1 MAAIQSQEEK
11 FIHMTQEPVQHLI
24 CELAGPTIISMLV
37 TSFYN
42 MADTFFVGQ
51 VGTSATGAV
60 GVSFSVMAVIQA
72 FGFFF
77 GHGSG
82 NYVSRKLGA
91 QEFDEAAKMAATGFV
106 SAFIMGLVIMVVG
119 LGNLEGLCRLLG
131 ATDTILPY
139 AKDYLR
145 FILIGAPYMTAA
157 LVLNN
162 QLRFQGSAFYA
173 MIGIASGAV
182 VNIALDPL
190 LIFVFHMGTAGAAL
204 ATIISQFISFCLLFN
219 GTRKGGNL
227 RIDIRKFSPSLERY
241 KIILNGGMPSLC
253 RQGLGSVAT
262 TCMNLMARPYGDA
275 AIAAMSIVMRITQFA
290 SSMMI
295 GFGQGFQP
303 VCGFNYG
310 ARKYARVKEGFWFCV
325 RVSTCFLIVMAVL
338 GWFGAEWLVRIFR
351 KGDPDVIRYG
361 TRALRLQCLSFP
373 LVGWIT
379 MCNMMM
385 QTMGKGV
392 RATILAMSRQGLF
405 FIPLVLTLPA
415 YIGLF
420 GVQVSQPISDVIS
433 FMVAIPLQIGL
444 LREMTRDMRRMEM
457 EEAQTS

>member
-11 FIHMTQEPVQHLI
+11 FIHMTQEPVPHLI

-262 TCMNLMARPYGDA
+262 TC
-275 AIAAMSIVMRITQFA
+275 IHQQET
-290 SSMMI
+290 SSNFTTSVGAKSVYSMI
-295 GFGQGFQP
+295 
-303 VCGFNYG
+303 
-310 ARKYARVKEGFWFCV
+310 
-325 RVSTCFLIVMAVL
+325 
-338 GWFGAEWLVRIFR
+338 
-351 KGDPDVIRYG
+351 
-361 TRALRLQCLSFP
+361 
-373 LVGWIT
+373 
-379 MCNMMM
+379 
-385 QTMGKGV
+385 
-392 RATILAMSRQGLF
+392 
-405 FIPLVLTLPA
+405 
-415 YIGLF
+415 
-420 GVQVSQPISDVIS
+420 
-433 FMVAIPLQIGL
+433 
-444 LREMTRDMRRMEM
+444 
-457 EEAQTS
+457 

>member
-119 LGNLEGLCRLLG
+119 LSNLDGLCRLLG

-173 MIGIASGAV
+173 MIGIASGGLL
-182 VNIALDPL
+182 NIVLDPIF
-190 LIFVFHMGTAGAAL
+190 IFVLDMGVGGAAL
-204 ATIISQFISFCLLFN
+204 ATIISQFLGFILLVSGTYRDGCIAVRIRNLKPSFYYVREMVQAGF
-219 GTRKGGNL
+219 
-227 RIDIRKFSPSLERY
+227 
-241 KIILNGGMPSLC
+241 PSLC
-253 RQGLGSVAT
+253 RQGLNSIAT
-262 TCMNLMARPYGDA
+262 LSLNHMAGLYGDA
-275 AIAAMSIVMRITQFA
+275 AIAAMSIVNRGFA
-290 SSMMI
+290 FAFSALI

-310 ARKYARVKEGFWFCV
+310 AKLYRRVRQGYWFCV
-325 RVSTCFLIVMAVL
+325 RTSVGFLCVLAVL
-338 GWFGAEWLVRIFR
+338 GFGFAPEIISLFR
-351 KGDPDVIRYG
+351 KTDPEVIETG
-361 TRALRLQCLSFP
+361 AKALRMQAVVFP
-373 LVGWIT
+373 LMSLYTISS
-379 MCNMMM
+379 MML
-385 QTMGKGV
+385 QAIRKTTK
-392 RATILAMSRQGLF
+392 ATIMAASRQGIF
-405 FIPLVLTLPA
+405 FLPA
-415 YIGLF
+415 ILLLPHLLGLT
-420 GVQVSQPISDVIS
+420 GIQIAQPVSD
-433 FMVAIPLQIGL
+433 FFTACLALPLAASE
-444 LREMTRDMRRMEM
+444 LRKMREDG
-457 EEAQTS
+457 ETAVK